1 VTQEGV
7 VTLVDGSP
15 VAIDKTATLG
25 PTTSSES
32 KSERSTL
39 LMGASFVRCALRS
52 FPFAVE
58 G

>member
-1 VTQEGV
+1 